1 MKAQR
6 PVVTAAEMK
15 KRVAVFKKLK
25 SSSMPLIDAVM
36 PQYNRDIFNIIGRG
50 VTEDASMEVAIND
63 ARDFHVAIIRCEA
76 GKGTGLHTHETLEVF
91 MPLTGNWSVQWGD
104 DGKSELSIGP
114 WDFISI
120 PTKIM
125 RGFRNDSPGEAY
137 MLSILGGTDP
147 GRVTWCDPVMRAAE
161 RAGYVL
167 DAEGNITHKS
177 AAPSASRGGA
187 AGASKAAARAKP
199 AAGKPAARAKT
210 GSGKGAA
217 QAKPAAKKAAAG
229 QRGASQAPAVKR
241 AATKK
246 PAASAASHGAKQ
258 RTAKSG
264 RSARA

>member
-1 MKAQR
+1 MKAKR
-6 PVVTAAEMK
+6 PVVSTAEMK

-91 MPLTGNWSVQWGD
+91 MPLSGNWSVQWGD

-147 GRVTWCDPVMRAAE
+147 GRVTWCDPVMRAAA

-167 DAEGNITHKS
+167 DAEGNITKAG
-177 AAPSASRGGA
+177 AAPSASRGGTPGAKKSA
-187 AGASKAAARAKP
+187 AGR
-199 AAGKPAARAKT
+199 
-210 GSGKGAA
+210 
-217 QAKPAAKKAAAG
+217 KPAAKKAAATKS
-229 QRGASQAPAVKR
+229 GATRAVTGKR
-241 AATKK
+241 AAAKK
-246 PAASAASHGAKQ
+246 PAAVAGAGKQ
-258 RTAKSG
+258 AQRVAKSG
-264 RSARA
+264 RSARS

>member
-1 MKAQR
+1 MKTQRPNVSKAQ
-6 PVVTAAEMK
+6 MQ
-15 KRVAVFKKLK
+15 KRVAIFKNLK

-104 DGKSELSIGP
+104 TGENELSIDA

-147 GRVTWCDPVMRAAE
+147 GRVTWCDAVMRAAAN
-161 RAGYVL
+161 AGYVL
-167 DAEGNITHKS
+167 DDEGNITPAGK
-177 AAPSASRGGA
+177 AAKATKATKPRKAPAKRVA
-187 AGASKAAARAKP
+187 ATAGAKSSARKAPAKRSAPKTAKAGAKRP
-199 AAGKPAARAKT
+199 A
-210 GSGKGAA
+210 S
-217 QAKPAAKKAAAG
+217 AAKKT
-229 QRGASQAPAVKR
+229 P
-241 AATKK
+241 TKS
-246 PAASAASHGAKQ
+246 SAA
-258 RTAKSG
+258 RTRKA
-264 RSARA
+264 